1 MNKPNTK
8 TQKLFEVLSVV
19 IVIIIWQ
26 LTANRWSFLSFFPSP
41 SAILK
46 ELFSLIITLETYRI
60 LGTTLLRLLFS
71 LCISTVFGT
80 FLGLFSG
87 LHYQVES
94 LLKPIVVTLRTIP
107 IISIVVIIL
116 MLYGN
121 VASLYIIIFLV
132 LFPII
137 YQAQLDGIKNIDREY
152 LEVLKMDCDRCSF
165 PAVRMVFFPMA
176 LPHLRTGILQS
187 IGLGIKVLVM
197 AEFIAQTKVGIGR
210 EFIKQRLILNFA
222 NIIAWTLIL
231 VLIALI
237 VEHYINKYLKYT
249 KV

>member
-1 MNKPNTK
+1 MNKPDVK
-8 TQKLFEVLSVV
+8 TQKLFEVLSVL
-19 IVIIIWQ
+19 IVLLIWQ
-26 LTANRWSFLSFFPSP
+26 LTANRWSNVSFFPSP
-41 SAILK
+41 LQIIR
-46 ELFSLIITLETYRI
+46 ELYLLLITSSTYKV
-60 LGTTLLRLLFS
+60 LGATLLRLLIALS
-71 LCISTVFGT
+71 ISTVFGT

-107 IISIVVIIL
+107 VISIVVILL

-121 VASLYIIIFLV
+121 VTSLYIIIFLV

-197 AEFIAQTKVGIGR
+197 AEFIAQTKIGIGR
-210 EFIKQRLILNFA
+210 EFIRQGLVLNYA

-231 VLIALI
+231 VFIALI